1 MKVKVLV
8 MLSIF
13 LTLTSLIVCVSVS
26 AYNAWASGSR
36 NAGSGTISMSGGANS
51 YGLVSGS
58 VRASV
63 TIGNQSDSD
72 SAAIYPGMVAS
83 VSASLS
89 GQDDVSGNANGYVH
103 GKDVH
108 NWSHTRTHDV
118 WYSAA
123 THTFTERTRHVV
135 NPPEDED

>member
-36 NAGSGTISMSGGANS
+36 NAANETVSLTGGANS
-51 YGLVSGS
+51 TGLVSGS

-63 TIGNQSDSD
+63 SIGNQSDSD
-72 SAAIYPGMVAS
+72 SAAIYPGIVAS
-83 VSASLS
+83 VSVSLS
-89 GQDDVSGNANGYVH
+89 GQDDNSGNANGYVN
-103 GKDVH
+103 GRDVH
-108 NWSHTRTHDV
+108 NWRHTRTHDV
-118 WYSAA
+118 WYNGG
-123 THTFTERTRHVV
+123 TKTFTERTTHVV
-135 NPPEDED
+135 EPPEGEG